1 MKFGFSASLLIGGY
15 LFKCG
20 GKDRI
25 LECSTQEVYRRK
37 EDFLN
42 GVFHTHLGS
51 S

>member
-25 LECSTQEVYRRK
+25 LGCILQEVNRRK
-37 EDFLN
+37 EGFLN
-42 GVFHTHLGS
+42 GVVHTHMDLN
-51 S
+51 